1 MYKYTL
7 KPYLRQKMN
16 RGPYRFM
23 EWEFVN
29 QLMKDN
35 KLSGYDVHIT
45 ISAYSDVVFYSKK
58 KLLQVPAANGILL
71 PVALYDEV
79 EI

>member
-7 KPYLRQKMN
+7 KPYLHQRLHTGYWSGQN
-16 RGPYRFM
+16 YGY
-23 EWEFVN
+23 VH
-29 QLMKDN
+29 QIMKDN
-35 KLSGYDVHIT
+35 HLSGFT
-45 ISAYSDVVFYSKK
+45 IHDAIAHFSNVVFYSNKQV
-58 KLLQVPAANGILL
+58 LQIPARNGILL